1 MADRSADLVD
11 DPERVVDPGA
21 VDTNIVVLRTTDAAG
36 VVGRCKAEGVLVSAV
51 GPGVVRAVTHL
62 DIGDAEA
69 KQAADV
75 IARALR

>member
-1 MADRSADLVD
+1 M
-11 DPERVVDPGA
+11 
-21 VDTNIVVLRTTDAAG
+21 VLRTTDAAG